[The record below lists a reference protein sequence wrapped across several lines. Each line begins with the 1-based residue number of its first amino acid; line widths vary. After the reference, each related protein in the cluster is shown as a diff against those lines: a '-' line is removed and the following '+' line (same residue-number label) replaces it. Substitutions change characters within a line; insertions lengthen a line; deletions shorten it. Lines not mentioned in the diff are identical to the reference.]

1 MMVEKELI
9 IIIII
14 IIIIK
19 IMIIIVY
26 VGEGGSLQHEC
37 FVSEEMDL

>member
-1 MMVEKELI
+1 MMVEKEL
-9 IIIII
+9 III